1 MIRYPVR
8 KPGIKNP
15 LGQKK
20 TGNVLLDRM
29 QCFEFR
35 GLELQTNLGSNNKSG
50 LVTDKTTAVKK
61 NEIAKNASTLI
72 FTQIFI
78 AYNQM

>member
-1 MIRYPVR
+1 MIHYPVR

-15 LGQKK
+15 FRTKKK

-29 QCFEFR
+29 QCVEVR
-35 GLELQTNLGSNNKSG
+35 GLELQTNLGTNNKSG
-50 LVTDKTTAVKK
+50 HRQDNGCRKD
-61 NEIAKNASTLI
+61 EIAKNASTLI
-72 FTQIFI
+72 FIQIFI

>member
-20 TGNVLLDRM
+20 TGNVLLHRM

-50 LVTDKTTAVKK
+50 LVTDKTTAVKNK
-61 NEIAKNASTLI
+61 RDSQKRFYVDIYTNIHSV
-72 FTQIFI
+72 
-78 AYNQM
+78 

>member
-1 MIRYPVR
+1 MIHYPVR

-29 QCFEFR
+29 QCVEFR
-35 GLELQTNLGSNNKSG
+35 GLELQTNLGTNNKSG
-50 LVTDKTTAVKK
+50 HRQDNGCSKH
-61 NEIAKNASTLI
+61 EIAKNASTLI
-72 FTQIFI
+72 FIQIFI